1 MTRELLRGGKE
12 EKIKVMESSKYF
24 SPPHTDLDSRSQI
37 PSCDR
42 CAGQPDTETETAA
55 NKQKCPPWMTSGHV
69 TVATQK
75 K

>member
-1 MTRELLRGGKE
+1 
-12 EKIKVMESSKYF
+12 MESSKYF
-24 SPPHTDLDSRSQI
+24 SPPHRDLDSGSQA
-37 PSCDR
+37 PSGDKCT
-42 CAGQPDTETETAA
+42 GQLDTETETAA